1 MFRASESSKNEGR
14 FHAFATSEKSN
25 SPKPTVCCDERSA
38 FESSVGI
45 SLKEKIKRCNY
56 LNKA

>member
-1 MFRASESSKNEGR
+1 MCV
-14 FHAFATSEKSN
+14 TSEKLN
-25 SPKPTVCCDERSA
+25 PPRTAVCCDERAA

-45 SLKEKIKRCNY
+45 PLKEKIKRCNN